1 MEYFK
6 RNYLGEYLVLVII
19 VYLFSSKPFA
29 FSITLTSVFWLN
41 TGIPN
46 NQIIS
51 LTIHLNESGFNLIK
65 NFSIFGFIK

>member
-6 RNYLGEYLVLVII
+6 RNYFGEYLVLVII
-19 VYLFSSKPFA
+19 VYLFFFKLFA
-29 FSITLTSVFWLN
+29 FFIILIFVFWLN
-41 TGIPN
+41 IGILN

-51 LTIHLNESGFNLIK
+51 LIIYLNESGFNLIK